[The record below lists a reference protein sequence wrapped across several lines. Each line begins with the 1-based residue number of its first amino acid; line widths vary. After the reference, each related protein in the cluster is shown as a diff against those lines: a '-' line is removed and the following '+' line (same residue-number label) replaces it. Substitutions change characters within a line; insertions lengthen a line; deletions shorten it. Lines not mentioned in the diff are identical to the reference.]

1 MRISL
6 QSDLIG
12 SSLSDLVWEEERIVV
27 ESLLGSWGADHE
39 SSQVTGNKGNFYIV
53 WIQKFTFN
61 FIISSFS
68 ENHISLSCHLR
79 RGNLSD
85 ANFESSNYELVF
97 FSGYYRVQ
105 GNPDSVLKK
114 SFVPNPKIGITFV
127 LFCL

>member
-1 MRISL
+1 MHTFLRFHNFYVYIF
-6 QSDLIG
+6 QNDLIG

-39 SSQVTGNKGNFYIV
+39 SSQVTGNKGNFLIV
-53 WIQKFTFN
+53 WLQKFMFN
-61 FIISSFS
+61 ISLFL

-105 GNPDSVLKK
+105 GNPDSVFKK
-114 SFVPNPKIGITFV
+114 ILCS
-127 LFCL
+127 